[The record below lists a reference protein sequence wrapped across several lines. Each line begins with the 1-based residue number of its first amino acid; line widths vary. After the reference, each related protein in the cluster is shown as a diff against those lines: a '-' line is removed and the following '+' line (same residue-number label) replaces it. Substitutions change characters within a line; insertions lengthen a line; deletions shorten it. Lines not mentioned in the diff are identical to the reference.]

1 MDKLKDFLSGKP
13 IWIKI
18 AILICIGVL
27 VYFSSPC
34 SLKADKF
41 YVTHWKTSIL
51 NYHKKKSIQT
61 IYKQIQKMVK

>member
-27 VYFSSPC
+27 VYFSSAY
-34 SLKADKF
+34 KAITF
-41 YVTHWKTSIL
+41 FPYIFR
-51 NYHKKKSIQT
+51 N
-61 IYKQIQKMVK
+61 